1 MTVGGRPV
9 RVTNVESRLRVGLSM
24 SAGKLTTYEELL
36 QRVWETWD
44 TSDTRRLRTAIENI
58 CRKLGEDANHPV
70 YIFNQPGGGY
80 RLGIVL

>member
-24 SAGKLTTYEELL
+24 SAGKLATYEELL

-44 TSDTRRLRTAIENI
+44 TSDTRRLRTAVKNI
-58 CRKLGEDANHPV
+58 RRKLGEDARHPV
-70 YIFNQPGGGY
+70 YIFNQPGDGY
-80 RLGIVL
+80 RLGTVL